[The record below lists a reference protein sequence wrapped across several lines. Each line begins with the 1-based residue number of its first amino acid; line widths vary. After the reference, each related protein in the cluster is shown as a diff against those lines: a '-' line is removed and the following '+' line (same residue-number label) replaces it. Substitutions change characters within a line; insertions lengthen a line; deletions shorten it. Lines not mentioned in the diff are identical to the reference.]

1 MEKILEKEFRKEALN
16 TLIEC
21 GFDKET
27 AISTISK
34 QFKAK
39 LIEGVQKK
47 LETVL
52 TNLSNGDFDALE
64 KESFDFGEYTG
75 ISTIGEIAAQLKKL

>member
-16 TLIEC
+16 TLLEC

-27 AISTISK
+27 AIATISK

-47 LETVL
+47 FEQV
-52 TNLSNGDFDALE
+52 SNELVSGNFDALE
-64 KESFDFGEYTG
+64 NENFDFKEYTG
-75 ISTIGEIAAQLKKL
+75 ISTIAEIAAQLKKL